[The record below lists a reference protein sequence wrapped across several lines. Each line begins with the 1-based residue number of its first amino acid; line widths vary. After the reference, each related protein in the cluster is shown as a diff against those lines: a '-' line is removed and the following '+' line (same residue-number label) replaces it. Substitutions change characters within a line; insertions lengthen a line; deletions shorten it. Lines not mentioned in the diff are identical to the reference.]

1 VETVKI
7 IVAIFFM
14 LLWYAVITIPCTL
27 LILLPW
33 LLTRRMKAGLSKHFI
48 QSALIAIA
56 YAPVIWGHAGPIPAV
71 VGVMFNDPYFRAQ
84 EIASLVIVFVISF
97 AVLTIRALYKNQHPP
112 APIAPS

>member
-1 VETVKI
+1 MEIVKI

-33 LLTRRMKAGLSKHFI
+33 LFTRRMKVGLSRNFI
-48 QSALIAIA
+48 RSALIAIA
-56 YAPVIWGHAGPIPAV
+56 YAPVMWGHAGPIPAV

-97 AVLTIRALYKNQHPP
+97 VFLTIRALYQKKNLPSP
-112 APIAPS
+112 VAPG